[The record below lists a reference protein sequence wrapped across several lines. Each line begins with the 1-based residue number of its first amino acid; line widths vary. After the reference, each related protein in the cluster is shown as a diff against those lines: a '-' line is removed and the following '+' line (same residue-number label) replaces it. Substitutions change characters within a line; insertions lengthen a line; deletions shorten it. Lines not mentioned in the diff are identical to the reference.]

1 MKLMQLCVGMVRTNC
16 YIVYDEATREAAVI
30 DPGDNAKSILHAVN
44 EEQLNVKYVLLT
56 HAHFDHILAAHE
68 VLEATG
74 AQYVVPEKDTW
85 LLSRDN
91 MGQFRGLARNYVQDT
106 PDILANEGTEVT
118 FGGMTATYMATPG
131 HTPGS
136 SVIRIGD
143 CLFTGDTLFR
153 HECGRCDL
161 EGGDFSAMLR
171 SLKRLHDRS
180 NERDRLRGRNV
191 LEQHPCAGI
200 ERQRNVTAD
209 HCRFRAR
216 HCARYAE
223 MLGGRRAV
231 VHTRGRHER
240 RLLLVE
246 G

>member
-44 EEQLNVKYVLLT
+44 
-56 HAHFDHILAAHE
+56 
-68 VLEATG
+68 
-74 AQYVVPEKDTW
+74 
-85 LLSRDN
+85 
-91 MGQFRGLARNYVQDT
+91 
-106 PDILANEGTEVT
+106 DILANEGTKVT

-171 SLKRLHDRS
+171 SLKRLHDLDGDYKVFPGHEGIS
-180 NERDRLRGRNV
+180 TLNE
-191 LEQHPCAGI
+191 
-200 ERQRNVTAD
+200 ERAYNP
-209 HCRFRAR
+209 
-216 HCARYAE
+216 Y
-223 MLGGRRAV
+223 MLQAMGK
-231 VHTRGRHER
+231 
-240 RLLLVE
+240 
-246 G
+246 

>member
-44 EEQLNVKYVLLT
+44 EEQLNVRYVLLT

-91 MGQFRGLARNYVQDT
+91 MVSSATGTQLCAGLR

-118 FGGMTATYMATPG
+118 FGGMTATYIGNAG

-143 CLFTGDTLFR
+143 LPVHRAIRCYR
-153 HECGRCDL
+153 HECRP
-161 EGGDFSAMLR
+161 LR
-171 SLKRLHDRS
+171 
-180 NERDRLRGRNV
+180 
-191 LEQHPCAGI
+191 P
-200 ERQRNVTAD
+200 
-209 HCRFRAR
+209 
-216 HCARYAE
+216 
-223 MLGGRRAV
+223 
-231 VHTRGRHER
+231 
-240 RLLLVE
+240 
-246 G
+246 

>member
-44 EEQLNVKYVLLT
+44 EEQLNVRYVLLT

-136 SVIRIGD
+136 LSIHFPDQNAVM
-143 CLFTGDTLFR
+143 TGDLLFY
-153 HECGRCDL
+153 HSVGRTDFP
-161 EGGDFSAMLR
+161 GGSAEALR
-171 SLKRLHDRS
+171 KSLHKKIFILPQETEVYPGHGP
-180 NERDRLRGRNV
+180 NTNV
-191 LEQHPCAGI
+191 GEELANNP
-200 ERQRNVTAD
+200 
-209 HCRFRAR
+209 
-216 HCARYAE
+216 Y
-223 MLGGRRAV
+223 LW
-231 VHTRGRHER
+231 
-240 RLLLVE
+240 L
-246 G
+246 

>member
-44 EEQLNVKYVLLT
+44 EEQLNVRYVLLT

-74 AQYVVPEKDTW
+74 AQYVVPEKDIW

-118 FGGMTATYMATPG
+118 FGGMTATYMATPV
-131 HTPGS
+131 TRPARPSSGS
-136 SVIRIGD
+136 ATACSPAIRCSVTSAD
-143 CLFTGDTLFR
+143 AATLR
-153 HECGRCDL
+153 
-161 EGGDFSAMLR
+161 AAI
-171 SLKRLHDRS
+171 SL
-180 NERDRLRGRNV
+180 
-191 LEQHPCAGI
+191 PC
-200 ERQRNVTAD
+200 
-209 HCRFRAR
+209 
-216 HCARYAE
+216 CA
-223 MLGGRRAV
+223 L
-231 VHTRGRHER
+231 
-240 RLLLVE
+240 
-246 G
+246 

>member
-118 FGGMTATYMATPG
+118 FGGMSRDLHGNARSHRPARPSSGSVTACSPAIRCSVTSAVAAT
-131 HTPGS
+131 
-136 SVIRIGD
+136 
-143 CLFTGDTLFR
+143 
-153 HECGRCDL
+153 
-161 EGGDFSAMLR
+161 LR
-171 SLKRLHDRS
+171 AAISL
-180 NERDRLRGRNV
+180 
-191 LEQHPCAGI
+191 PCALF
-200 ERQRNVTAD
+200 EAS
-209 HCRFRAR
+209 A
-216 HCARYAE
+216 
-223 MLGGRRAV
+223 
-231 VHTRGRHER
+231 
-240 RLLLVE
+240 
-246 G
+246 

>member
-1 MKLMQLCVGMVRTNC
+1 MKLLQLCVGMVRTNC
-16 YIVYDEATREAAVI
+16 DIVYDEATREAAVI

-74 AQYVVPEKDTW
+74 AQYVVPEKDIW

-171 SLKRLHDRS
+171 SLKRLHDLDGDYKVFPGHEGIS
-180 NERDRLRGRNV
+180 TLNE
-191 LEQHPCAGI
+191 
-200 ERQRNVTAD
+200 ERAYNP
-209 HCRFRAR
+209 
-216 HCARYAE
+216 Y
-223 MLGGRRAV
+223 MLQAMGK
-231 VHTRGRHER
+231 
-240 RLLLVE
+240 
-246 G
+246 

>member
-1 MKLMQLCVGMVRTNC
+1 MNIQTLTLGPLATNC
-16 YIVYDEATREAAVI
+16 YLVRQDGCSRVVII
-30 DPGDNAKSILHAVN
+30 DPAANSKKLLAALQ
-44 EEQLNVKYVLLT
+44 EQGLTLEAIFLT

-74 AQYVVPEKDTW
+74 AQYVVPEKATW
-85 LLSRDN
+85 LLRRDN
-91 MGQFRGLARNYVQDT
+91 IGQFRGLARNYVQDT

-171 SLKRLHDRS
+171 SLKRLH
-180 NERDRLRGRNV
+180 V
-191 LEQHPCAGI
+191 LDC
-200 ERQRNVTAD
+200 V
-209 HCRFRAR
+209 
-216 HCARYAE
+216 Y
-223 MLGGRRAV
+223 
-231 VHTRGRHER
+231 
-240 RLLLVE
+240 
-246 G
+246 